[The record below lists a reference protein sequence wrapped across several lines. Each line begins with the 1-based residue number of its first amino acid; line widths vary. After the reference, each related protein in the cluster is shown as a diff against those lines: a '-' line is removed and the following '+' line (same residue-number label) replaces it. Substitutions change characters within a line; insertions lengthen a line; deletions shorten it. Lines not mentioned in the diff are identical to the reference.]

1 MSPAELFPAASIL
14 RVSTVDIKRGYQEEL
29 ENLMTFGKHFEGKGL
44 FLTKLDVGSNKINVN
59 WFTGDFVKQSSS
71 YKFYIHKWLK
81 YIKWYKRA

>member
-1 MSPAELFPAASIL
+1 MSPAELFSAASIL

-59 WFTGDFVKQSSS
+59 WFTGDFVKQTVL
-71 YKFYIHKWLK
+71 IL
-81 YIKWYKRA
+81 